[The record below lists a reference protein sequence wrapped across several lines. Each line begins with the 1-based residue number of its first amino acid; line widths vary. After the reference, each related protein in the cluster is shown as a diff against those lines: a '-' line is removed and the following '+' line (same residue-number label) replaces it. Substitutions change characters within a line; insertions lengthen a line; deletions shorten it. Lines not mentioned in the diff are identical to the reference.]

1 MVAVQEYR
9 IVLPFTVEEYK
20 IAQLYMV
27 AKFSASESSGGD
39 GDGVEV
45 LKNEP
50 YEDKDTR
57 GQYTK
62 KIYHLA
68 NKLPSWL
75 VSLVPKKALMLEE
88 EAWNAYP
95 RCTTGLLL
103 RLTIMWYS
111 SLNFIFRVVG
121 LLSELQC
128 PYFNKL
134 QLILE
139 TTHIADRG
147 TTDNALGL
155 DPKIVKK
162 RQVEFIDIAMDPV
175 ENYVESEDPM
185 MFKSQKTGRGPL
197 KEGWQKTCEP
207 VMCAYKCV
215 TVDVPYWGFGSRLE
229 KFISKNAQR
238 KILLEG
244 HRKCFCWLDEWH
256 GLTMEDVRRME
267 DETTEALAKARALV
281 LNNIVTQENGATE
294 PETHVEA
301 ETETAVKTDDHD
313 KVVASR
319 VSSISR
325 TRDGTGSPRLMRRP
339 SLVGPSVAVG
349 FTTLSASDVGE
360 GDDFHAPN
368 TVPPLPSPTWK
379 TTSIRNS
386 SPATFEKVTLDHGG
400 GSSESFSS
408 LRDDSNWESTSSG
421 QDEDNE
427 VAACVAVLDRAIAW
441 AKARSAKLA
450 THPSRPAKG
459 SVAPIGSPV
468 AGVPEGQGTMINL
481 EKLTDAVTIIDK
493 TMSAVK
499 RRPNI

>member
-27 AKFSASESSGGD
+27 AKFSASASSGDD

-50 YEDKDTR
+50 YEQDDHR
-57 GQYTK
+57 GQYTH

-95 RCTTGLLL
+95 KCTTVLK
-103 RLTIMWYS
+103 
-111 SLNFIFRVVG
+111 
-121 LLSELQC
+121 C

-134 QLILE
+134 RLILE

-147 TTDNALGL
+147 ATENALNL
-155 DPKIVKK
+155 DAKTVKK

-175 ENYVESEDPM
+175 ENYVESEDPLK
-185 MFKSQKTGRGPL
+185 FKSEKTGRGPL
-197 KEGWQKTCEP
+197 QEGWQKTCEP

-267 DETTEALAKARALV
+267 DETAEALSKARALV
-281 LNNIVTQENGATE
+281 LKRDGASENGAAESDT
-294 PETHVEA
+294 PVEA
-301 ETETAVKTDDHD
+301 EPDTTAKMDDHD
-313 KVVASR
+313 KVLGSR

-325 TRDGTGSPRLMRRP
+325 SRDGTSSPRLMRRP
-339 SLVGPSVAVG
+339 SLVGPSVALG
-349 FTTLSASDVGE
+349 ITTMSASDVGE
-360 GDDFHAPN
+360 EDGFHLAS
-368 TVPPLPSPTWK
+368 TAPPLPSPKWK
-379 TTSIRNS
+379 SGSFAARTSNPTNS
-386 SPATFEKVTLDHGG
+386 DLKVTLNDGG

-408 LRDDSNWESTSSG
+408 FPSNDLNTSG
-421 QDEDNE
+421 QDDDNE

-441 AKARSAKLA
+441 AKARSQKLA
-450 THPSRPAKG
+450 TQPSRPAKG

-468 AGVPEGQGTMINL
+468 AGAPENQGTPFNAEDSNL
-481 EKLTDAVTIIDK
+481 KKLTECVTVIDK
-493 TMSAVK
+493 TKSAVQ
-499 RRPNI
+499 RRPTTQPQFNHSLTSKT

>member
-27 AKFSASESSGGD
+27 AKFSASASSGDD

-50 YEDKDTR
+50 YEQDDQR
-57 GQYTK
+57 GQYTH

-95 RCTTGLLL
+95 KCTTVLK
-103 RLTIMWYS
+103 
-111 SLNFIFRVVG
+111 
-121 LLSELQC
+121 C

-134 QLILE
+134 RLILE

-147 TTDNALGL
+147 ATENALNL
-155 DPKIVKK
+155 DAKTIKK
-162 RQVEFIDIAMDPV
+162 RQVEYIDIAMDPV

-185 MFKSQKTGRGPL
+185 KFKSEKTGRGPL
-197 KEGWQKTCEP
+197 QEGWQKTCEP

-267 DETTEALAKARALV
+267 DETADALAKARALI
-281 LNNIVTQENGATE
+281 LKRDGPFENGATE
-294 PETHVEA
+294 SETPVEAKPET
-301 ETETAVKTDDHD
+301 TAKTDDHD
-313 KVVASR
+313 KVLVPR

-325 TRDGTGSPRLMRRP
+325 SRDGTSSPRLIRRP

-349 FTTLSASDVGE
+349 ITTMSASDVGE
-360 GDDFHAPN
+360 EDGFHLAS
-368 TVPPLPSPTWK
+368 TAPPLPSPKWK
-379 TTSIRNS
+379 TGSFAERNS
-386 SPATFEKVTLDHGG
+386 DLKVTLNDGG

-408 LRDDSNWESTSSG
+408 FPSNDLNMSG
-421 QDEDNE
+421 QDDDNE

-441 AKARSAKLA
+441 AKARSQKLA
-450 THPSRPAKG
+450 TQPSRPAKG

-468 AGVPEGQGTMINL
+468 AGAPENQGTPFKPEDTNVK
-481 EKLTDAVTIIDK
+481 KLTECVTVIDK
-493 TMSAVK
+493 TMSAVQ
-499 RRPNI
+499 RRPTPQLHHSLTSKT